1 MVTRIKF
8 QTKRKNGRI
17 FTIDFPKEAESFNE
31 FFGEDPGCSS
41 RFKFRAH
48 YLTMKNKSQF
58 LETLSSLDEEIVVE
72 DGFTFFMSNKGVL
85 SIMIDTDYFKILEV
99 IETKD

>member
-31 FFGEDPGCSS
+31 FFGQDPGCSS
-41 RFKFRAH
+41 SFKFRAE

-72 DGFTFFMSNKGVL
+72 DGFTFYMSKRGVL
-85 SIMIDTDYFKILEV
+85 TITINTDYFEILEV
-99 IETKD
+99 IETTD